1 MNWNH
6 YMTHFEEWE
15 RFDRTAELN
24 EEIRLLVVRINYNKT
39 LLCSNT
45 WTPSKKD
52 IIIHKERFTKYLQLF
67 NDLDNKLKK
76 NDYNYF
82 PKRMQTIKESITKI
96 RNYEN
101 KRISQKV

>member
-1 MNWNH
+1 MNWNN

-15 RFDRTAELN
+15 RFDKTTELN
-24 EEIRLLVVRINYNKT
+24 EELRMLVIRVNYNKT
-39 LLCSNT
+39 LLCSDT
-45 WTPSKKD
+45 WIPSKKD
-52 IIIHKERFTKYLQLF
+52 IIIHKERFSQYLELF
-67 NDLDNKLKK
+67 NDLDKKLKN

-82 PKRMQTIKESITKI
+82 PKRMQTIKQSIITI

>member
-1 MNWNH
+1 MNINIVSDTASFKLLLNDWKILFSLSEH
-6 YMTHFEEWE
+6 TIFQSFEFNYYSWKG
-15 RFDRTAELN
+15 EL
-24 EEIRLLVVRINYNKT
+24 
-39 LLCSNT
+39 S
-45 WTPSKKD
+45 
-52 IIIHKERFTKYLQLF
+52 

-82 PKRMQTIKESITKI
+82 PKRMKTIKESITKI

>member
-1 MNWNH
+1 M
-6 YMTHFEEWE
+6 
-15 RFDRTAELN
+15 
-24 EEIRLLVVRINYNKT
+24 LVVRINYNKT
-39 LLCSNT
+39 LLCSDT

-52 IIIHKERFTKYLQLF
+52 IIIHKERFTKYLELF

-82 PKRMQTIKESITKI
+82 PKRMKTIKESITKI

>member
-1 MNWNH
+1 
-6 YMTHFEEWE
+6 MTHFEEWE
-15 RFDRTAELN
+15 RFDRTSELN

-39 LLCSNT
+39 LLCSDT
-45 WTPSKKD
+45 WIPSKKD
-52 IIIHKERFTKYLQLF
+52 IIIHKERFTKYLELF

>member
-6 YMTHFEEWE
+6 YMTHFEEGE

-24 EEIRLLVVRINYNKT
+24 EEIRLLVVRINYNKS
-39 LLCSNT
+39 LLCSDT